1 MKSANLDLTLLALVG
16 TDHHPFDRMV
26 NLVDDLL
33 AGHDPSDG
41 TLTCL
46 IQYGTAQAPSSAQ
59 GKQFLAK
66 DEVQRCIERADLVL
80 CHGGPSTIVEILRSG
95 KMPLVMPRDPER
107 GEHVDGHQQR
117 FARHMAGLGLIQLVD
132 SVQQVRAKIEQFTAG
147 SDDGLKPGIE
157 LPSPDESALRL
168 GLIVDRLTAATPA
181 RRWWRRGG
189 QWR

>member
-1 MKSANLDLTLLALVG
+1 MKSAKPDVTVLALVG

-26 NLVDDLL
+26 NLVDELL

-41 TLTCL
+41 ALSCL
-46 IQYGTAQAPSSAQ
+46 IQFGTAQAPSSAQ
-59 GKQFLAK
+59 GRDFLAK
-66 DEVQRCIERADLVL
+66 DEVKEHIDRADLVL

-117 FARHMAGLGLIQLVD
+117 FARHMAGLGLVQLVD
-132 SVQQVRAKIEQFTAG
+132 SVQQVRAEVEQFTAG
-147 SDDGLKPGIE
+147 ADERLKPGIE

-168 GLIVDRLTAATPA
+168 GLIVDRLIAAAPA
-181 RRWWRRGG
+181 QRWWRRGG
-189 QWR
+189 RRR